1 MHVTRLFCP
10 PLNPQCERGASLE
23 QVYRIVMLSQVC
35 VAHIFCPPL
44 NSYTGRRGRLGV
56 LMPETGDGTP
66 GLPTSRVIPQKA
78 CYGAVQ
84 VVINV

>member
-1 MHVTRLFCP
+1 
-10 PLNPQCERGASLE
+10 
-23 QVYRIVMLSQVC
+23 
-35 VAHIFCPPL
+35 
-44 NSYTGRRGRLGV
+44 
-56 LMPETGDGTP
+56 MPEMEDGTP